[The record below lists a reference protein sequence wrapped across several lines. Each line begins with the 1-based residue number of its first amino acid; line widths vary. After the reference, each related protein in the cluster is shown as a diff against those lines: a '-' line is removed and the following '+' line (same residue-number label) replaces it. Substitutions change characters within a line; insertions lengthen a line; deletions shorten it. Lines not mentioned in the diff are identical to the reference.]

1 MKVYSLYLS
10 SLTGATQQAVFT
22 ATVATNVLTITAIIS
37 GTVLPLQYVNI
48 NGQVN
53 QIVAWNSGTY
63 GAVGAYTLFNTVGT
77 VSSNNYVAY
86 NFNNNK
92 IIPQT
97 ASNTASIV
105 AGGITFTATN
115 TATAIQLQSV
125 PSSNI
130 SSGMSFYLN
139 GTIATITSLQSGT
152 ANTVGAVYAISP
164 NNVANAATQTLT
176 TLPYLNV
183 SAAGVATV
191 AVGQYVETAQ
201 TVNLAT
207 NTIQIIG
214 LGTGTGGTGT
224 YALNNG
230 TTTASG
236 TVYYYTTQYVPAVG
250 KYAPTNLNVGVS
262 ISNLR
267 YSINWK
273 EIFGNRNGE
282 CRCRVRYISN
292 SGSNITWITNI
303 GSVRA
308 SFQSTSSNSTN
319 LCNLGCVRPQ
329 NDFTGTG
336 FTYLDCDTTT
346 SNGATVI
353 IPNTNQDFQ
362 VSLFNANESLMSN
375 VPDYQVWFYFHC
387 DDEDPTNSNDIG
399 FTKSGNVVQAIYNP
413 R

>member
-10 SLTGATQQAVFT
+10 SLSGATQQAVFT
-22 ATVATNVLTITAIIS
+22 ATVATNVLTITAVIS
-37 GTVLPLQYVNI
+37 GTIYPLQYVNI
-48 NGQVN
+48 NGTVN

-63 GAVGAYTLFNTVGT
+63 GGVGAYTLYNTVGT
-77 VSSNNYVAY
+77 VSSNNYISY

-92 IIPQT
+92 MIPQP

-115 TATAIQLQSV
+115 TATSIQLQSV

-183 SAAGVATV
+183 SVAGGATV

-201 TVNLAT
+201 TVNIAT
-207 NTIQIIG
+207 NTIQIIA
-214 LGTGTGGTGT
+214 LGTGTGGVGT
-224 YALNNG
+224 YVLNSG
-230 TTTASG
+230 STVASG

-250 KYAPTNLNVGVS
+250 KYTPTNLQVGTS
-262 ISNLR
+262 ISNFR
-267 YSINWK
+267 YAINWK

-282 CRCRVRYISN
+282 CRCRVRFISN
-292 SGSNITWITNI
+292 SGSNITWITNTGTI
-303 GSVRA
+303 RA
-308 SFQSTSSNSTN
+308 SLQSTCSNSSN
-319 LCNLGCVRPQ
+319 LCILGCVRPQ

-336 FTYLDCDTTT
+336 FTYLDCDNTT
-346 SNGATVI
+346 SNGCTII
-353 IPNTNQDFQ
+353 IPNSNQDFYIN
-362 VSLFNANESLMSN
+362 LMNANETLMLS
-375 VPDYQVWFYFHC
+375 VPDYQAWFHFDC
-387 DDEDPTNSNDIG
+387 DDEDPIDSNEVG
-399 FTKSGNVVQAIYNP
+399 FTKNGNVVQSIYNP